1 LSIVNC
7 ALPSDVR
14 TVVLGLGNP
23 LRGDDAAGLRVASEV
38 ERLLGE
44 REAPRVTV
52 RTSTRAGLEV
62 VELLSGFTHAI
73 VIDCVTSPDPCP
85 GRVRRLTLDA
95 CPGSARLVGAH
106 DLSLRDVFDLA
117 RAAGH
122 PMPDEVEIYGI
133 EAAEA
138 LDIEEGLS
146 PPVAKAVKELAAA
159 IAGQLSA

>member
-1 LSIVNC
+1 VL
-7 ALPSDVR
+7 
-14 TVVLGLGNP
+14 LGLGNP
-23 LRGDDAAGLRVASEV
+23 FRGDDAAGLRVAAEV

-44 REAPRVTV
+44 RAIPRVTV
-52 RTSTRAGLEV
+52 RMSTRAGLEII
-62 VELLSGFTHAI
+62 ELLSGFTHAI
-73 VIDCVTSPDPCP
+73 VIDCVTSADPYP

-106 DLSLRDVFDLA
+106 DLSLRDTFELA
-117 RAAGH
+117 CAAGH

-146 PPVAKAVKELAAA
+146 PAVAKAVKELAAA
-159 IAGQLSA
+159 IARQLLA